1 MSAKPASPS
10 SPVAAETKAVKPKV
24 ANPKASKPRV
34 EKAKVAKPKVAKPKV
49 AKAKTGKGGAAKGA
63 PVPTLAARLSAE
75 KLMSVLIGPHLSEK
89 SSGLAERLKQFVFK
103 VRRDADKPAIKKAV
117 ELMFSVEVTAVQV
130 VNCMGKAKRFGR
142 SPGRR
147 QDWKKAY
154 VTLVEGQDIDFVG
167 AE

>member
-1 MSAKPASPS
+1 MSPKPTSSS
-10 SPVAAETKAVKPKV
+10 SPAAADSKA
-24 ANPKASKPRV
+24 
-34 EKAKVAKPKVAKPKV
+34 AKPKVAKPKAAKAKAAKPKVSKPKV
-49 AKAKTGKGGAAKGA
+49 AKAKAGQTGASKGA
-63 PVPTLAARLSAE
+63 PEQSLAARLSTE

-103 VRRDADKPAIKKAV
+103 VRRDADKPSIKRAV
-117 ELMFSVEVTAVQV
+117 ELMFDVKVTEVQV

-154 VTLVEGQDIDFVG
+154 VSLAEGQDIDFLG

>member
-1 MSAKPASPS
+1 MNAKPVAAKPAKAEKPAKAAK
-10 SPVAAETKAVKPKV
+10 PV
-24 ANPKASKPRV
+24 
-34 EKAKVAKPKVAKPKV
+34 KVAKPA
-49 AKAKTGKGGAAKGA
+49 AGKAEAGKS
-63 PVPTLAARLSAE
+63 VAARLSTE

-103 VRRDADKPAIKKAV
+103 VRRDADKSDIKRAV
-117 ELMFSVEVTAVQV
+117 ELMFEVKVTAVQV

-154 VTLVEGQDIDFVG
+154 VTLAEGQDIDFLG
-167 AE
+167 AQ

>member
-1 MSAKPASPS
+1 MSPKATSSS
-10 SPVAAETKAVKPKV
+10 SPAAADSKA
-24 ANPKASKPRV
+24 
-34 EKAKVAKPKVAKPKV
+34 AKPKVAKPKSDKPKVSKPKV
-49 AKAKTGKGGAAKGA
+49 AKAKAMAGQTGASKGA
-63 PVPTLAARLSAE
+63 PAQSLAARLSTE

-103 VRRDADKPAIKKAV
+103 VRRDADKPSIKRAV
-117 ELMFSVEVTAVQV
+117 ELMFDVKVTEVQV

-154 VTLVEGQDIDFVG
+154 VSLAEGQDIDFLG

>member
-1 MSAKPASPS
+1 MSPKATSSS
-10 SPVAAETKAVKPKV
+10 SPAAADSKA
-24 ANPKASKPRV
+24 
-34 EKAKVAKPKVAKPKV
+34 AKPKVAKPKSDKPKVSKPKV
-49 AKAKTGKGGAAKGA
+49 AKAKAKAGQTGVSKGA
-63 PVPTLAARLSAE
+63 PAQSLAARLSTE

-103 VRRDADKPAIKKAV
+103 VRRDADKPSIKRAV
-117 ELMFSVEVTAVQV
+117 ELMFDVKVTEVQV

-154 VTLVEGQDIDFVG
+154 VSLAEGQDIDFLG

>member
-10 SPVAAETKAVKPKV
+10 SPVAAKAKAVKPKV
-24 ANPKASKPRV
+24 S
-34 EKAKVAKPKVAKPKV
+34 KPKVVTPKV
-49 AKAKTGKGGAAKGA
+49 AKARVAKPKTGKGGAAKGA
-63 PVPTLAARLSAE
+63 PVPSLAARLSAE

-103 VRRDADKPAIKKAV
+103 VRRDADKPTIKKAV
-117 ELMFSVEVTAVQV
+117 ELMFDVQVTAVQV

-154 VTLVEGQDIDFVG
+154 VTLVEGQDIDFLG

>member
-1 MSAKPASPS
+1 MSAKPTSPS
-10 SPVAAETKAVKPKV
+10 SSAAAASKAAKPK
-24 ANPKASKPRV
+24 A
-34 EKAKVAKPKVAKPKV
+34 AKPKVSKPKV
-49 AKAKTGKGGAAKGA
+49 AKAKAAKAKAAKTVASKGA
-63 PVPTLAARLSAE
+63 PVLSLAARLSTE

-103 VRRDADKPAIKKAV
+103 VRRDADKPSIKRAV
-117 ELMFSVEVTAVQV
+117 ELMFDVNVTAVQV

-154 VTLVEGQDIDFVG
+154 VTLVEGQDIDFLG

>member
-1 MSAKPASPS
+1 MNAKPVTAKTVAAKPA
-10 SPVAAETKAVKPKV
+10 KV
-24 ANPKASKPRV
+24 PKA
-34 EKAKVAKPKVAKPKV
+34 AKVAKSPAGKSA
-49 AKAKTGKGGAAKGA
+49 TGKS
-63 PVPTLAARLSAE
+63 VAARLSTE

-103 VRRDADKPAIKKAV
+103 VRRDADKSDIKRAV
-117 ELMFSVEVTAVQV
+117 ELMFEVKVTAVQV

-154 VTLVEGQDIDFVG
+154 VTLAEGQDIDFLG
-167 AE
+167 AQ

>member
-1 MSAKPASPS
+1 MTAAKPASTRAPS
-10 SPVAAETKAVKPKV
+10 KSGSAKSAAA
-24 ANPKASKPRV
+24 KAS
-34 EKAKVAKPKVAKPKV
+34 
-49 AKAKTGKGGAAKGA
+49 AAKSSGGKS
-63 PVPTLAARLSAE
+63 VAARLSTE

-103 VRRDADKPAIKKAV
+103 VRRDADKSDIKRAV
-117 ELMFSVEVTAVQV
+117 ELMFEVKVTAVQV

-154 VTLVEGQDIDFVG
+154 VTLAEGQDIDFLG
-167 AE
+167 AQ